1 MDFKHYQDRMVRLKV
16 YPDEYKILY
25 PALKL
30 SGEAGE
36 VSEKIGKLLR
46 DKFGAV
52 SSEDKS
58 EIKKELG
65 DVLWYINALATD
77 LDIELED
84 VAQTNINKLEKRK
97 QQNKLHG
104 SGDNR

>member
-1 MDFKHYQDRMVRLKV
+1 MEFEQYQQRMVKLKV
-16 YPDEYKILY
+16 YPTDYKVIY

-30 SGEAGE
+30 AGESGEVA
-36 VSEKIGKLLR
+36 EKIGKILR
-46 DKFGAV
+46 DQSGEISDDNKN
-52 SSEDKS
+52 

-77 LDIELED
+77 LDIDLED

-97 QQNKLHG
+97 EDNKLHG